1 MEKKLSL
8 IHRYDSGTPVKEL
21 SAESGIYYT
30 QIKDWICQY
39 RANGAEGLSMRNT
52 RYPVSLKV
60 EVVSK
65 ILGKELSLHQ
75 ASIDY
80 RITRSV
86 IQKWI
91 KRVDAQGIESL
102 SIDNRGR
109 HRKSFMDKNAKKP
122 PVQLSREQE
131 LLNENER
138 LRAEVAY
145 LKKLRALVEERIAR
159 ESGSHRR
166 TKAGSSASG
175 IAGGR
180 RDGTQYVLLSHQSIE
195 SAG

>member
-1 MEKKLSL
+1 MNCTPKVGQNFWGVFMGVQKSFYRRHSLEYKMSL
-8 IHRYDSGTPVKEL
+8 ISRYESGATVRQL

-30 QIKDWICQY
+30 QIKEWLRQY
-39 RANGAEGLSMRNT
+39 RANGAEGLSMKNT

-75 ASIDY
+75 ASIDF

-109 HRKSFMDKNAKKP
+109 HGKSFMDKNAKKP

-159 ESGSHRR
+159 ESGSEPVPS
-166 TKAGSSASG
+166 K
-175 IAGGR
+175 
-180 RDGTQYVLLSHQSIE
+180 D
-195 SAG
+195 

>member
-1 MEKKLSL
+1 MSL
-8 IHRYDSGTPVKEL
+8 ISRYESGSSIKML
-21 SAESGIYYT
+21 SSESGIYYT
-30 QIKDWICQY
+30 QIKEWIRQY
-39 RANGAEGLSMRNT
+39 RANGAEGLSMKNT

-109 HRKSFMDKNAKKP
+109 HRKSFMDKKAKKP
-122 PVQLSREQE
+122 PLQLSREQE

-159 ESGSHRR
+159 ESG
-166 TKAGSSASG
+166 T
-175 IAGGR
+175 GR
-180 RDGTQYVLLSHQSIE
+180 KPSRD
-195 SAG
+195 